1 MAQIKKDGFALY
13 KKYDVV
19 YVKDRGGASGSV
31 QMYARPAVIIQNDKG
46 NFYSPTTIVAFITG
60 KEKRRDLPTHVV
72 LENYNLPKKSTVLL
86 EQIATVSKADIASAI
101 DRLREEDQ
109 AKVDIAMLISLGVIN
124 ERGE

>member
-1 MAQIKKDGFALY
+1 MTKIKKEGPSAY

-19 YVKDRGGASGSV
+19 YVKDRGETNGSV

-60 KEKRRDLPTHVV
+60 KEKRNDLPTHVV

-86 EQIATVSKADIASAI
+86 EQIATISKADIASTI
-101 DRLREEDQ
+101 DRLREADQ

-124 ERGE
+124 ERGR

>member
-1 MAQIKKDGFALY
+1 M
-13 KKYDVV
+13 
-19 YVKDRGGASGSV
+19 
-31 QMYARPAVIIQNDKG
+31 
-46 NFYSPTTIVAFITG
+46 
-60 KEKRRDLPTHVV
+60 V

-86 EQIATVSKADIASAI
+86 EQIATVSKADIASTI